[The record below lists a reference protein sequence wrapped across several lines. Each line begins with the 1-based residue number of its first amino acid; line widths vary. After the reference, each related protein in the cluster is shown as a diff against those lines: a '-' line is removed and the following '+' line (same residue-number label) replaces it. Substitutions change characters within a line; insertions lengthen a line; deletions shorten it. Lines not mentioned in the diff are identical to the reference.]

1 MSKKT
6 QSIWPE
12 LNRALSH
19 KILWICTALGF
30 VTASGLLF
38 YLKSF
43 ENRFLNPDH
52 IFLVIGL
59 VFITFFITGFASA
72 VFGNFLGDRR
82 RSQLSAEW
90 IMRGN
95 RLEDVQY
102 KALLNAI
109 SDTIF
114 ELDEKGCVVYIN
126 KNYTKLTNFAADD
139 LIGQPFFDILPDEQR
154 AENIKR
160 YHRFTQRSLKP
171 YRVKA
176 HIEMRDGNYRMVE
189 IAFRLLS
196 EGASGHAHGI
206 GTITDREGQKQAE
219 VAVETAERKYRDIF
233 ENSISGIYQT
243 TAEGKFISVNPA
255 LAQILGY
262 KDTTDVLNSI
272 HSIASQIYVRPEDRA
287 FFKNKLDR
295 EGRVVGMETQMYKKD
310 GTKIWLVENARA
322 VKDDNGEILYYE
334 GSLWDVTERHKT
346 EEELKEAKLTAEITS
361 RTKTEFLA
369 NMSHELR
376 TPLNAIIGFSEIIK
390 DEIMGPVEN
399 QAYKEYASDI
409 YNSGNDLLRII
420 SEILEVSKIEA
431 GNRELN
437 EGPVKLSRAVAS
449 CLVIL
454 KGKIEEQNL
463 DITLDLPSDLPEL
476 IGEELVIKQ
485 ILLNLVSNAVK
496 FTPAEGEIKIK
507 AYIHNSNKLV
517 LEVID
522 SGIGMT
528 AEELEKAM
536 QPFWQANSSLARD
549 TSGTGLG
556 LTLVQS
562 LARLHGANLQMES
575 EKDKGTTVRL
585 LFPEERILKSARH
598 KIAQQS

>member
-1 MSKKT
+1 MSKKK
-6 QSIWPE
+6 QPIWSE
-12 LNRALSH
+12 FSRALSH
-19 KILWICTALGF
+19 KILWICAALGLL
-30 VTASGLLF
+30 TAIGLLF
-38 YLKSF
+38 YLRMF
-43 ENRFLNPDH
+43 ENRFLNLDH
-52 IFLVIGL
+52 IYVAMGL
-59 VFITFFITGFASA
+59 VFIAFFMTGLASA
-72 VFGNFLGDRR
+72 IFGNYLEDRR

-90 IMRGN
+90 IMHGN

-114 ELDEKGCVVYIN
+114 ELDEKGNVVYIN
-126 KNYTKLTNFAADD
+126 RNYTKLTNFTSED
-139 LIGQPFFDILPDEQR
+139 LIGQSFFDILLSEQR

-160 YHRFTQRSLKP
+160 YQRFTQRSLKP

-176 HIEMRDGNYRMVE
+176 HIEMRDGSYRMVE

-196 EGASGHAHGI
+196 EGASGQPHGI

-243 TAEGKFISVNPA
+243 TADGKFISVNPA

-262 KDTTDVLNSI
+262 KDTADVLNSI
-272 HSIASQIYVRPEDRA
+272 HSIASQVYVRPEDRA

-295 EGRVVGMETQMYKKD
+295 EGRVLGMETQMYKKD

-322 VKDDNGEILYYE
+322 VKDPNGEILYYE
-334 GSLWDVTERHKT
+334 GSLWDVTERRRT

-454 KGKIEEQNL
+454 KGKIEEQKLN
-463 DITLDLPSDLPEL
+463 ITLDLPSDLPEL

-496 FTPAEGEIKIK
+496 FTPENGDLKIK

-522 SGIGMT
+522 SGIGMS
-528 AEELEKAM
+528 EEDLEKAM

-575 EKDKGTTVRL
+575 EKGKGTTVRL
-585 LFPEERILKSARH
+585 LFPEERILKSASD
-598 KIAQQS
+598 KAAQLN